1 MDRTTS
7 RACWRLLRVIP
18 TGSRSSWRAR
28 AWTSHSTGT
37 STRIARMPAPVDL
50 LKSVPLF
57 QNVPAKQ
64 LTAEG
69 GGAAGFFVIESGEA
83 KVTIDGVE
91 RRTLGPGDHYGE
103 IALIDGGLRTATIT
117 ASADGTAYG
126 LTSWQFRPLVE
137 THAEIAWPLLEAMAK
152 RTRELDSH

>member
-1 MDRTTS
+1 
-7 RACWRLLRVIP
+7 
-18 TGSRSSWRAR
+18 
-28 AWTSHSTGT
+28 
-37 STRIARMPAPVDL
+37 MPAPVDL

-64 LTAEG
+64 LKAIADSFTERRFSSGQELTAEG

-137 THAEIAWPLLEAMAK
+137 SHAEIAWPLLEAMAK

>member
-1 MDRTTS
+1 
-7 RACWRLLRVIP
+7 
-18 TGSRSSWRAR
+18 
-28 AWTSHSTGT
+28 
-37 STRIARMPAPVDL
+37 MPAPVDL

-64 LTAEG
+64 LKAIADSFTERRFSAGQELTAEG

-91 RRTLGPGDHYGE
+91 RRTLGPGDHYGV